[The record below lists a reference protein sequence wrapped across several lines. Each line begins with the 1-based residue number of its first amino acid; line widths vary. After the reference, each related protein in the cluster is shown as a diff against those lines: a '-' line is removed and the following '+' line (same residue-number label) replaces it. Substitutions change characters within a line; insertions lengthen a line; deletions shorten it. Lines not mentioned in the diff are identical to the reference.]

1 MMAQAM
7 ELRITNDLSQLPRVR
22 DLVARAVRDGG
33 FAPAYINRLQIA
45 VEEAVTNII
54 EHGLADRPRGSAEIL
69 IEVEGAPER
78 FAVAITDDG
87 QSFDPAS
94 IGEVDITAHAA
105 TGRSGGLGVFL
116 MRRIMDI
123 VDYHAER
130 GKGNR
135 LVMVK
140 HRPD

>member
-1 MMAQAM
+1 MAFV
-7 ELRITNDLSQLPRVR
+7 EDLRIPNDLCQLPRIR

-33 FAPAYINRLQIA
+33 FPPAYINRLQIA

-54 EHGLADRPRGSAEIL
+54 EHGLVERPRGKAEIL
-69 IEVEGAPER
+69 IEIESAPER

-87 QSFDPAS
+87 TSFDPAS
-94 IGEVDITAHAA
+94 IGEIDIAVHAA

-116 MRRIMDI
+116 MRRIMD
-123 VDYHAER
+123 VVNYHAER
-130 GKGNR
+130 GQPNR

-140 HRPD
+140 NRPD